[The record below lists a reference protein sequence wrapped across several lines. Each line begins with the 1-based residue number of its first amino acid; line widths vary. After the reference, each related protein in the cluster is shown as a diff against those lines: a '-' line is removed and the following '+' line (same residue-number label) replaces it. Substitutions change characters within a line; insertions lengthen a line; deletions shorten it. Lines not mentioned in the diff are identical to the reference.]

1 MRVLVVT
8 NMYPTPDKPA
18 FGTFV
23 RDQVE
28 SLRALGVDVD
38 VFFMDGKAS
47 RLNYLR
53 AFWGLR
59 RWLGTHAPYDLI
71 HAHYVFSGLV
81 ALSQRRLPVV
91 LTHHGIEVVLG
102 WQGYLCR
109 WVTPRADAV
118 IVTSGVVKRA
128 LADDRAVVI
137 PCGVDFG
144 LFAPMPKEEA
154 RARLGLPR
162 DAKLVLFAGE
172 PRPEKRLDII
182 QAAVQRLSVEDASV
196 RLVVASD
203 RPHQEVPLYMNAC
216 DALALASEFE
226 GSPMV
231 IKEAMAC
238 NLPIVSVNV
247 GDVDE
252 IIGDTEG
259 CYLCARTPEDMAD
272 KLRLALAWDRRTD
285 GRQRVMHLSLD
296 ATARQILAVYE
307 GALRARKGS
316 RAG

>member
-8 NMYPTPDKPA
+8 NMYPTADKPA

-28 SLRALGVDVD
+28 SLRGLGVDLD

-47 RLNYLR
+47 RLNYARGFADLPR
-53 AFWGLR
+53 HLR
-59 RWLGTHAPYDLI
+59 RHAPYDLI

-102 WQGYLCR
+102 WQGQLCR
-109 WVTPRADAV
+109 WVTPRVDAV

-128 LADDRAVVI
+128 LGDEDAVVI
-137 PCGVDFG
+137 PCGVDMAR
-144 LFAPMPKEEA
+144 FAPMLQAEA
-154 RARLGLPR
+154 RARLGLPA

-172 PRPEKRLDII
+172 PRPEKRLEII
-182 QAAVQRLSVEDASV
+182 QAAVALLSAQDSRVQ
-196 RLVVASD
+196 LVVASN
-203 RPHQEVPLYMNAC
+203 RPHEEMPLYMNAC
-216 DALALASEFE
+216 DVLALASDFE

-238 NLPIVSVNV
+238 NLPIVSVDV
-247 GDVDE
+247 GDVAE
-252 IIGDTEG
+252 IIGDTDG
-259 CYLCARTPEDMAD
+259 CYLCARTPEDMAA
-272 KLRLALAWDRRTD
+272 KLRLALARGGRTD
-285 GRQRVMHLSLD
+285 GRRRVAHLSLE
-296 ATARQILAVYE
+296 ATARQIVAVYE
-307 GALRARKGS
+307 RVLATRGGS
-316 RAG
+316 QVR

>member
-8 NMYPTPDKPA
+8 NMYPTQDKPA

-81 ALSQRRLPVV
+81 ALSQRCLPVV

-109 WVTPRADAV
+109 WVTPRVDRV

-128 LADDRAVVI
+128 LGDEDAVVI
-137 PCGVDFG
+137 PCGVDMAR
-144 LFAPMPKEEA
+144 FAPMPQAEA

-238 NLPIVSVNV
+238 NLPIVSVDV
-247 GDVDE
+247 GDVAE

-272 KLRLALAWDRRTD
+272 KLRLALARGGRTD
-285 GRQRVMHLSLD
+285 SRRRVAHLSLD

-307 GALRARKGS
+307 GALRARKGP
-316 RAG
+316 RVG